1 MHKAF
6 ISYHHANDQK
16 RADYL
21 KKQYGND
28 VFIDRSL
35 EEPFPDYMSE
45 DDILARIRQYYL
57 KNSTVTVVLVGS
69 ETYKRKWVDW
79 EIYASLHPYGERTR
93 NGLLGI
99 RLSSANIL
107 PARLQDNVDSGYAV
121 LMDWKNISWQLE
133 NKIDEA
139 FYKRDVNYLIN
150 NSRSLRQ
157 RNGW

>member
-35 EEPFPDYMSE
+35 GQPFPDYMSDE
-45 DDILARIRQYYL
+45 EILAKIRQDYL
-57 KNSTVTVVLVGS
+57 KDSTVTVVLVGS

-79 EIYASLHPYGERTR
+79 EIYASLRPYGERTR

-99 RLSSANIL
+99 RLPGATTL

-121 LMDWKNISWQLE
+121 LMDWENISWQLE

-139 FYKRDVNYLIN
+139 FYNRDFTSLIDN
-150 NSRSLRQ
+150 TRPLRH
-157 RNGW
+157 RNG